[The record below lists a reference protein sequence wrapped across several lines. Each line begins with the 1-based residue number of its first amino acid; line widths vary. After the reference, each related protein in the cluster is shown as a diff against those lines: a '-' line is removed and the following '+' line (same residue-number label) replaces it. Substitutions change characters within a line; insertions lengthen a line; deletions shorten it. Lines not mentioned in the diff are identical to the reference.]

1 MKLSTKGRYGL
12 RALIDLAVNSSGE
25 HVALCNIAER
35 QRISENYLEQV
46 FSVLRKSGL
55 VKSIK
60 GAQGGYVLAEN
71 ASNISV
77 GRILRTLEG
86 ELSVVDEENEGS
98 SPISGVIQKCIKE
111 NVWDK
116 IDECMNS
123 IVDSIT
129 LEDLV
134 NEHKKLNKEETNMY
148 FI

>member
-12 RALIDLAVNSSGE
+12 RAMVDLAANSLGE
-25 HVALCNIAER
+25 HVSLNSIAER
-35 QRISENYLEQV
+35 QGISENYLEQV

-60 GAQGGYVLAEN
+60 GAQGGYVLSEPP
-71 ASNISV
+71 SVITV

-86 ELSVVDEENEGS
+86 ELSVVDEDIEDGS
-98 SPISGVIQKCIKE
+98 TMSSAIQLCIKE

-116 IDECMNS
+116 INECMNKL
-123 IVDSIT
+123 VDSLT

-134 NEHKKLNKEETNMY
+134 NEYKKVNSMDSIMY
-148 FI
+148 YI